1 VQKSDKIAM
10 KKYIFATMKM
20 HIFTFLKGMAMGIAE
35 IIPGV
40 SGGTIAFIT
49 GIYERLLDAIKSV
62 NLSLIKTLRDDGIAG
77 FWKAI
82 DGNFLLALFGGMVVS
97 IILFAKLITGLM
109 DTNKELL
116 WAFFFGLIVASAIFI
131 GKQIKKW
138 NTSTGSLLLL
148 GLAIAY
154 YITVAVPAQ
163 GSDALWLVFL
173 AGTIAISAMILP
185 GISGSF
191 ILLLMG
197 MYQIILPTVS
207 EFIETRSMDSF
218 VIVAVFAA
226 GCLIGLLTFA
236 NIFSWTFKKYREQTL
251 AILTG
256 FMIGSLN
263 KVWPWRNVVETRI
276 NSHGEEVPF
285 RDLSVLPTNYIG
297 EPMVIG
303 VIALAIIGAIIVF
316 ALDYFSVDEK

>member
-1 VQKSDKIAM
+1 M
-10 KKYIFATMKM
+10 KT

-49 GIYERLLDAIKSV
+49 GIYETLLNSIKAI
-62 NLSLIKTLRDDGIAG
+62 NPSLITTLKNDGIKGVWEAVNG
-77 FWKAI
+77 T
-82 DGNFLLALFGGMVVS
+82 FLVALFGGMGVS
-97 IILFAKLITGLM
+97 IILFTKVITGLM
-109 DTNKELL
+109 ETNKELL
-116 WAFFFGLIVASAIFI
+116 WAFFFGLIVASAVFI
-131 GKQIKKW
+131 GKQIKHW
-138 NTSTGSLLLL
+138 NISTGSLLLL
-148 GLAIAY
+148 GLAIAF
-154 YITVAVPAQ
+154 YITVAVPAE
-163 GSDALWLVFL
+163 GNDALLMVFISG
-173 AGTIAISAMILP
+173 AIAISAMILP

-207 EFIETRSMDSF
+207 DFIETRSMDSL
-218 VIVAVFAA
+218 VIIAVFAA
-226 GCLIGLLTFA
+226 GCLVGILTFA

-263 KVWPWRNVVETRI
+263 KVWPWRNVLETRI

-285 RDLSVLPTNYIG
+285 RDLSVLPSNYEG
-297 EPMVIG
+297 DPMILGVIVLAVIG
-303 VIALAIIGAIIVF
+303 AVIVF
-316 ALDYFSVDEK
+316 ALDRFSVEE